1 MTLTLSGRNYVSSS
15 WDISRALTI
24 TGIDGVTKDSV
35 RRISDTEA
43 TVELEFN
50 GDFDADATLTFTV
63 GADAIAGYG
72 GSRTLCT
79 SRCLRRRRIGNCL
92 NGVLINR
99 GNAE

>member
-50 GDFDADATLTFTV
+50 GDFEPMPH
-63 GADAIAGYG
+63 
-72 GSRTLCT
+72 SRSPWGQMLSQDTAVPHSLHK
-79 SRCLRRRRIGNCL
+79 SLSPEEK
-92 NGVLINR
+92 NR
-99 GNAE
+99 